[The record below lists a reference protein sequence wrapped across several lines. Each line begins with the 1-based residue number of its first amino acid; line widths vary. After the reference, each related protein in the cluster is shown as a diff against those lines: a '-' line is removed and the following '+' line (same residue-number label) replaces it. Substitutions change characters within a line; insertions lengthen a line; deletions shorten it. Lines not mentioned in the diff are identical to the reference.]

1 MGTTVFESLSRKQ
14 QYKYPYIFL
23 GCYITFM
30 LTTVCLANKL
40 TLVGNL
46 LLPGGIFVFPFT
58 FGICDV
64 VGEVYGYAYPR
75 IFIWIGVLAEF
86 IFSLIVIGVSH
97 MASPEYFK
105 SYEAYQI
112 VFDPTFRYV
121 MSGLVGLLI
130 GEFLNVYL
138 LAKCKIVMRGRFFI
152 FRSLLS
158 TAVGQAFLTVIVDL
172 LNYIG
177 KMPIIDL
184 ISMMFSGFFWKM
196 FFAVLLAFPAWILV
210 RYLKKSEHIDFYD
223 INTNF
228 NPFIFSLNDKKV
240 EDTWRDFNVD
250 LIR

>member
-1 MGTTVFESLSRKQ
+1 MADVFAALSGKQ
-14 QYKYPYIFL
+14 QYKYPFIFL
-23 GCYITFM
+23 GFYLTFM

-40 TLVGNL
+40 TVVGNMI
-46 LLPGGIFVFPFT
+46 LPGGIFVFPFT

-158 TAVGQAFLTVIVDL
+158 TTIGQASLTVVVDV
-172 LNYIG
+172 LNYTG
-177 KMPIIDL
+177 KMPIFDL
-184 ISMMFSGFFWKM
+184 VSMMLSGY
-196 FFAVLLAFPAWILV
+196 V
-210 RYLKKSEHIDFYD
+210 
-223 INTNF
+223 
-228 NPFIFSLNDKKV
+228 
-240 EDTWRDFNVD
+240 
-250 LIR
+250 